1 MTEWKGGGWEA
12 FTLQK
17 NEMTT
22 FQCSAVSRT
31 NLKRLR
37 NCGKMRSTWTSTND
51 MLPSIISFNAYS
63 ATSSNTSA
71 VMPNRRQSL
80 LIFLV
85 LLQLTG
91 KTLDNCNITCLLL
104 NSNGTNSNWLSRSK
118 MLSFSEARRP
128 SVVYHVQICALRQA
142 AQIPKTNQRKKVA
155 ATSIIWC
162 CLIRNYMEEMFFS
175 QIIWQLCLKFKLK
188 NPRKRD

>member
-1 MTEWKGGGWEA
+1 
-12 FTLQK
+12 
-17 NEMTT
+17 MTT

-51 MLPSIISFNAYS
+51 MPPSIISFNAYS

-91 KTLDNCNITCLLL
+91 KTLDNCNITYLLL
-104 NSNGTNSNWLSRSK
+104 NSNGLSRSK
-118 MLSFSEARRP
+118 MPSFSEARRP

-142 AQIPKTNQRKKVA
+142 AQISKTNLRKMVA
-155 ATSIIWC
+155 TTSII
-162 CLIRNYMEEMFFS
+162 
-175 QIIWQLCLKFKLK
+175 
-188 NPRKRD
+188 

>member
-1 MTEWKGGGWEA
+1 
-12 FTLQK
+12 
-17 NEMTT
+17 MTT

-37 NCGKMRSTWTSTND
+37 NCGKMRRSTWTSTND

-104 NSNGTNSNWLSRSK
+104 NSNGLSRSK
-118 MLSFSEARRP
+118 MPSFSEARRP

-142 AQIPKTNQRKKVA
+142 PQIPKTN
-155 ATSIIWC
+155 
-162 CLIRNYMEEMFFS
+162 L
-175 QIIWQLCLKFKLK
+175 
-188 NPRKRD
+188 RKRLPQSL

>member
-1 MTEWKGGGWEA
+1 
-12 FTLQK
+12 
-17 NEMTT
+17 MTT

-37 NCGKMRSTWTSTND
+37 NCGKMRRSIWTSTND

-91 KTLDNCNITCLLL
+91 KTLDDCKIACLLL
-104 NSNGTNSNWLSRSK
+104 NSNGLSRSK
-118 MLSFSEARRP
+118 MPSFSEARRP

-142 AQIPKTNQRKKVA
+142 SQIPKTN
-155 ATSIIWC
+155 
-162 CLIRNYMEEMFFS
+162 L
-175 QIIWQLCLKFKLK
+175 
-188 NPRKRD
+188 RKRLPQSL

>member
-1 MTEWKGGGWEA
+1 MCLCLTEWKGGGWEA
-12 FTLQK
+12 FTLQNK

-37 NCGKMRSTWTSTND
+37 NCGKMRRSTWTSTND

-104 NSNGTNSNWLSRSK
+104 NSNGTNWLSRSK
-118 MLSFSEARRP
+118 MPSFSEARRP

-142 AQIPKTNQRKKVA
+142 AQI
-155 ATSIIWC
+155 
-162 CLIRNYMEEMFFS
+162 
-175 QIIWQLCLKFKLK
+175 
-188 NPRKRD
+188 KRWYISRIYTEPSY

>member
-1 MTEWKGGGWEA
+1 MCLCLTEWKGGGWEA
-12 FTLQK
+12 FTLQNK

-37 NCGKMRSTWTSTND
+37 NCGKMRRSTWTSTND

-91 KTLDNCNITCLLL
+91 KTLDNCNKTCLLL
-104 NSNGTNSNWLSRSK
+104 NSNGTIIDWADPSCYRFPKPVGQVSFITFKFARFVKPRKFQKQTWEKGCHNVYNL
-118 MLSFSEARRP
+118 MLFDQKLHR
-128 SVVYHVQICALRQA
+128 
-142 AQIPKTNQRKKVA
+142 
-155 ATSIIWC
+155 
-162 CLIRNYMEEMFFS
+162 EMFFCTNYLATLS
-175 QIIWQLCLKFKLK
+175 
-188 NPRKRD
+188 

>member
-1 MTEWKGGGWEA
+1 
-12 FTLQK
+12 
-17 NEMTT
+17 MTT

-37 NCGKMRSTWTSTND
+37 NCGKMRRSTWTSTND
-51 MLPSIISFNAYS
+51 MPPSIISFNAYS

-104 NSNGTNSNWLSRSK
+104 NSNGLSRSK
-118 MLSFSEARRP
+118 MPSFSEASRS

-142 AQIPKTNQRKKVA
+142 AQISKTN
-155 ATSIIWC
+155 
-162 CLIRNYMEEMFFS
+162 L
-175 QIIWQLCLKFKLK
+175 
-188 NPRKRD
+188 RKRLPQSL